1 MRNRQRAQTWS
12 RRDKITTHGS
22 ENSRRGLHKPWLSL
36 APATTPQHLQHLSL
50 QMFRGVVCVAVVA
63 ACLTGALAAC
73 PSGITPCTCRE
84 ETQGRIMDC
93 TKASSSADLVK
104 VFQTDMGDSRF
115 DYFQVVPLDGHSTLE
130 ALPANVFGGKTFI
143 WLWIGQ
149 TDIASVDPDAFAG
162 MEGTLVDITLA
173 DSTKLTA
180 FPFGS
185 VDAYQS
191 LYKVFL
197 SNTQITKMEPVAPAP
212 NLAEVSVPGSQI
224 ASVAPNAFADLP
236 RLARVDLSRNPLT
249 ALEDDWFA
257 AATSEPWVL
266 YLDNC
271 DIADISPGAF
281 SGSLPAGLFL
291 NGNKMTSIP
300 EATFR
305 PLLENMASST
315 ALVHYVDLNKN
326 PLECDCA
333 VQWIAQDAT
342 LSPFVRNAVCS
353 NGEVAGTPIQDLPA
367 DFFGGC

>member
-1 MRNRQRAQTWS
+1 M
-12 RRDKITTHGS
+12 HG
-22 ENSRRGLHKPWLSL
+22 RIPTQL
-36 APATTPQHLQHLSL
+36 ALEQSYTQSAIMFW
-50 QMFRGVVCVAVVA
+50 MFRGVVCVAVVA